1 MRIGELARRTGVPAR
16 RLRYYEEQGLLSSDR
31 SANGYRDYDP
41 QAVEQVTQI
50 KGLID
55 AGIPTAIIK
64 DILPRLDTSCGIHA
78 IGPADEVINALEQ
91 HREQLDARIQCITR
105 NRDAITR
112 YLNTVRASAA
122 VPRPLD
128 HLDPASGKI
137 LSIPIGIA
145 ENIPAA
151 SCRSR
156 QPPRACAL

>member
-41 QAVEQVTQI
+41 QAVQQVTQI
-50 KGLID
+50 RGLID

-64 DILPRLDTSCGIHA
+64 DILPLLDNPRTIHVSGPTTELIHA
-78 IGPADEVINALEQ
+78 LEH

-112 YLNTVRASAA
+112 YLNTVKDQVADMPDAEPA
-122 VPRPLD
+122 V
-128 HLDPASGKI
+128 
-137 LSIPIGIA
+137 
-145 ENIPAA
+145 N
-151 SCRSR
+151 
-156 QPPRACAL
+156 